1 MDQRR
6 LDTRTIA
13 RKTTY
18 VPRLVLGAVVVAS
31 LLPFLGKPFH
41 IDDPMYLWAAQHIA
55 GDPLH
60 FYDFEVNW
68 YGSFAPM
75 YELNKNPPLVSF
87 YLAAVGIL
95 LGWSEVA
102 LHVGMLLP
110 AIALAFGVQALAR
123 QFGAHP
129 LLAALTAWAT
139 PVVLVSATTLMS
151 DVLMLSVWCWA
162 ATLWIDGVDRR
173 SRGRLVAGAVLL
185 GLCPLVKYFGLA
197 LLPLLVVATWG
208 RSRRVS
214 SWIGYLAIPIAIVG
228 AYQLYMIGYHDWNPL
243 ADVAQYALTIEV
255 KETYGPAERFLVGL
269 SFLGG
274 CLLTTLFFAPY
285 LWSRAMLLAW
295 GGLAVGAALGLRAL
309 DEIGPLA
316 LVIADAPR
324 WDVIL
329 QMAIYVVAGL
339 HLLALAARTLWQDRT
354 VDVLVLVL
362 WLGGVWFFASFT
374 NWTTT
379 ARAVLPAAPAA
390 AILLTRALA
399 RRPSAPGTGATAVA
413 LGAGLAISLTVASA
427 DYGLAASARAAAAHV
442 VTHHGATGG
451 TVYFQG
457 AWGFQQYMETAGA
470 TRLDFDRVRL
480 LPRDLVVTPANNTN
494 LVTLPKWAL
503 HELETFELPAGLGA
517 RPRTSRPP
525 LALRRTRDA
534 AVQPYNSSRNCSLLW
549 SYSSRLMNP
558 PSSNSFKRCSR
569 SSSDGSVSAPRTATA
584 TLLTARPVAKTSL
597 AGSLS

>member
-1 MDQRR
+1 M
-6 LDTRTIA
+6 
-13 RKTTY
+13 
-18 VPRLVLGAVVVAS
+18 PRLILGAVVVAS
-31 LLPFLGKPFH
+31 LLPFIGKPFH

-55 GDPLH
+55 VDPLH
-60 FYDFEVNW
+60 FYDFDVNW

-87 YLAAVGIL
+87 YLAAVGML

-123 QFGAHP
+123 QLGARP

-139 PVVLVSATTLMS
+139 PVMLVSATTLMS

-162 ATLWIDGVDRR
+162 ATLWIDGVDRN

-197 LLPLLVVATWG
+197 LLPLLAVAAWG

-214 SWIGYLAIPIAIVG
+214 SWLGYLAIPLVIIG
-228 AYQLYMIGYHDWNPL
+228 AYQGYMILYHDWNPL
-243 ADVAQYALTIEV
+243 ADVAQYALNIEV
-255 KETYGPAERFLVGL
+255 KETYAPAERVLVGL

-285 LWSRAMLLAW
+285 LWSRAMLFAW
-295 GGLAVGAALGLRAL
+295 AGVAVATALGLRAL
-309 DEIGPLA
+309 GAIGPLA
-316 LVIADAPR
+316 LHVDGTTR
-324 WDVIL
+324 WDVTL
-329 QMAIYVVAGL
+329 QLAVYIVAGA

-399 RRPSAPGTGATAVA
+399 HRSSGPGAAATAAA
-413 LGAGLAISLTVASA
+413 LTAGLAISLTVAWA
-427 DYGLAASARAAAAHV
+427 DYSLAASARTAATRV
-442 VTHHGATGG
+442 TTHHGDTGG
-451 TVYFQG
+451 TIYFQG

-470 TRLDFDRVRL
+470 TRLDFDGVRL

-494 LVTLPKWAL
+494 LVTLPEWAL
-503 HELETFELPAGLGA
+503 YELETFELPAGVGVTTLSTARGA
-517 RPRTSRPP
+517 GFYAALYGPLPFTFGPVPPERYTVARVTRP
-525 LALRRTRDA
+525 LAFH
-534 AVQPYNSSRNCSLLW
+534 P
-549 SYSSRLMNP
+549 
-558 PSSNSFKRCSR
+558 
-569 SSSDGSVSAPRTATA
+569 
-584 TLLTARPVAKTSL
+584 
-597 AGSLS
+597 